1 MENLLREKQI
11 SVFPTMDSQEVTK
24 VINGLLLLGL
34 EMEGDLKYLKEQD
47 LITLLPPI
55 KSRRFLSVCQPVELL
70 LTNGPSSLSLISP
83 EPSNSSIITSSD
95 WAQSFIVNWEKFPL
109 DFLKDLNNKKKPT
122 VSNIRQMVGLLMS
135 DVFLF
140 DRKPSRQNLR
150 IIAQKVVSRFP
161 DSFVD
166 EINGKVIS
174 NGVETLMFRMES
186 RKENANRNVS
196 FSSTPVILTKRM
208 NLNVHSIE
216 NWDPNLSS
224 QSVELINIKEQPQQT
239 YRILPWNTNDVKKF
253 MSDTY
258 SLQRQTINAVIPFAE
273 VLIEWPFLS
282 QIEYLQDHFSTL
294 MNFSLMERLNSTIST
309 KSSLIYNFFSI
320 NCSKDLVKQVLLEAT
335 VICMENGGIARAVC
349 LAWLPLL
356 IAYFGDKTD
365 HLIQSVNR
373 LASIQEI
380 EENCPTS
387 HPIIVVKGTWL
398 DSENF
403 YILVEKKVCY
413 TFTDALPAIG
423 ALFAVHYVMNMQY
436 HPNVFASLEFIQR
449 FTKFINVI
457 FLLTSDYN
465 DYFYW
470 HLAPTMAKN

>member
-1 MENLLREKQI
+1 MENLLRRKLT

-24 VINGLLLLGL
+24 VINGLLLLVL
-34 EMEGDLKYLKEQD
+34 ETEGDLKYLKEQD
-47 LITLLPPI
+47 LIALLPPI

-70 LTNGPSSLSLISP
+70 LTNAPSFLSLISP

-109 DFLKDLNNKKKPT
+109 DFLKDLNNKQKPT
-122 VSNIRQMVGLLMS
+122 ESNIRQMVGLLMS

-150 IIAQKVVSRFP
+150 IITQKVVSRFP

-196 FSSTPVILTKRM
+196 FLSSTPVILTKRM

-224 QSVELINIKEQPQQT
+224 QSVELINIKEQLQQI

-253 MSDTY
+253 MADTY
-258 SLQRQTINAVIPFAE
+258 SPQRQTINAVIPFAKA
-273 VLIEWPFLS
+273 LIEWPFLS

-294 MNFSLMERLNSTIST
+294 MNFSLMEKLNSTTST

-320 NCSKDLVKQVLLEAT
+320 KCSEDLVKQVLLEAT
-335 VICMENGGIARAVC
+335 VICIENGGNARAVC

-365 HLIQSVNR
+365 HLIQSVYV
-373 LASIQEI
+373 SI
-380 EENCPTS
+380 
-387 HPIIVVKGTWL
+387 
-398 DSENF
+398 
-403 YILVEKKVCY
+403 
-413 TFTDALPAIG
+413 
-423 ALFAVHYVMNMQY
+423 
-436 HPNVFASLEFIQR
+436 SL
-449 FTKFINVI
+449 
-457 FLLTSDYN
+457 
-465 DYFYW
+465 
-470 HLAPTMAKN
+470 